1 MKGRKEGKDEEKKKG
16 EAIRPMSKKRSPEKV
31 RTNTVLKNGVSES
44 K

>member
-1 MKGRKEGKDEEKKKG
+1 MKKKKKG
-16 EAIRPMSKKRSPEKV
+16 EAIRPMSKKRSPEKL